1 MEYELTTVTYSLG
14 PSSFLA
20 TRTLHQLAE
29 DEGKSFPH
37 AANCLKHDFY
47 MDEFIRGE
55 STIEKA
61 IQLRE
66 DMDKLLK
73 SGGFRLRK
81 WESNEKAVLESI
93 PFENRASQ
101 ADQTF
106 DTDDTIKT
114 LGIVWEPATD
124 MFRFDIQPIQIN
136 DFITKRSILSCIAKL
151 YDPLGL
157 ISPIVI
163 RAKVLLQHL
172 WTLSWDWDDEVPT
185 NLQLEWRNFTDE
197 LPNLIKFRMNR
208 HAFGDGELQLHC
220 FADAS
225 ETAYGTCA
233 YVRSLTE
240 NGDVRVEL
248 LASKS
253 RVAPLQRRTIPRLE
267 LFAAQMAALLYHK
280 IVTALDVKFQSTWF
294 WSDSMVVLHLLR
306 APSQTWKTFVSNRV
320 AEIQNLTHGSRWQHV
335 SGATNPADLVSRG
348 LSVEKFLDCL
358 TWKYGP
364 SWLCKS
370 QEYWPTQKL
379 DAENLPDNEVE
390 RKTTSLAVQINTPQN
405 PLLKRFSSYNRLL
418 RTIAYC
424 LRFVQKAQ
432 KSPKVTSSTLSVEE
446 LENAKFTLVKLAQAE
461 CYTSELR
468 QLRKG
473 QAVSKSSSLKLFNPF
488 VDSIGIVRVGG
499 RLNLSKEPYAVKHQI
514 LLPGFHHFTLL
525 LLKSHHLQLLHGSI
539 SLTLA
544 KVRKEFWPTNGRRAV
559 RNVIRNCYRCARVD
573 PRPIKQPIGQL
584 PPARITPGRAFST
597 TGIDYCRPVFVEHP
611 YRKAAPTKAYIALF
625 VCFATKAVHIE
636 LVGDLSTAS
645 FISALRRFIARRG
658 KPEHMYSDNA
668 TNFAG
673 AKNELNAL
681 YQMFSNRTTTEQIST
696 NLATD
701 GISWH
706 LIPPRAPNFGGLW
719 EAAVKV
725 AKRHL
730 VRQLGNTT
738 LLYEDL
744 VIILAQIEGC
754 MNSRP
759 LIPLSENP
767 EMYATYLQIDSTGI
781 SSSNREFN
789 NFGTN
794 GEAST

>member
-1 MEYELTTVTYSLG
+1 
-14 PSSFLA
+14 
-20 TRTLHQLAE
+20 
-29 DEGKSFPH
+29 
-37 AANCLKHDFY
+37 
-47 MDEFIRGE
+47 
-55 STIEKA
+55 
-61 IQLRE
+61 
-66 DMDKLLK
+66 
-73 SGGFRLRK
+73 
-81 WESNEKAVLESI
+81 
-93 PFENRASQ
+93 
-101 ADQTF
+101 
-106 DTDDTIKT
+106 
-114 LGIVWEPATD
+114 
-124 MFRFDIQPIQIN
+124 
-136 DFITKRSILSCIAKL
+136 
-151 YDPLGL
+151 
-157 ISPIVI
+157 
-163 RAKVLLQHL
+163 
-172 WTLSWDWDDEVPT
+172 
-185 NLQLEWRNFTDE
+185 
-197 LPNLIKFRMNR
+197 MNR

-240 NGDVRVEL
+240 NEDVRVEL
-248 LASKS
+248 LASMS

-267 LFAAQMAALLYHK
+267 LCAAQMAALLYHK
-280 IVTALDVKFQSTWF
+280 IVTALD
-294 WSDSMVVLHLLR
+294 
-306 APSQTWKTFVSNRV
+306 
-320 AEIQNLTHGSRWQHV
+320 
-335 SGATNPADLVSRG
+335 
-348 LSVEKFLDCL
+348 
-358 TWKYGP
+358 
-364 SWLCKS
+364 
-370 QEYWPTQKL
+370 
-379 DAENLPDNEVE
+379 
-390 RKTTSLAVQINTPQN
+390 
-405 PLLKRFSSYNRLL
+405 
-418 RTIAYC
+418 
-424 LRFVQKAQ
+424 KAR

-468 QLRKG
+468 QLRKR

-525 LLKSHHLQLLHGSI
+525 LLKSRHLKLLHGSI

-544 KVRKEFWPTNGRRAV
+544 EVRKPTNGRRAV

-597 TGIDYCRPVFVEHP
+597 TGIDYCGPVFVKHP

-625 VCFATKAVHIE
+625 VCFATKDVHIE

-658 KPEHMYSDNA
+658 KPEHLYSDNA

-696 NLATD
+696 NLVTD

-744 VIILAQIEGC
+744 VTILAQIEGC

-767 EMYATYLQIDSTGI
+767 EDYEILTPGHFLIG
-781 SSSNREFN
+781 SSPVALPDPDVCNVPSNRLNRYQFIQQRVQQFWHKWRSEYLSELQRQPSSASNKVDLKVGQMVILQDQQQPPTRWPLARIVELHPGQDGITRVVTLRTPTGEFKRAC
-789 NFGTN
+789 TKLCLLPSIDDYLHHQ
-794 GEAST
+794 EE